1 MKKRLCSI
9 ALALTLVLGLA
20 APAMAVASPVSEE
33 EAAQV
38 LAALDIMKG
47 NEDGDMMLDRTMTR
61 AELVKLTMAASPYQD
76 SVGESAS
83 VSPYPDVPYTH
94 WAAPAVQAAVSCG
107 FVTGYLDGT
116 FRPDNTITLSEAV
129 ILALRLLGYQSTDFT
144 GAYPSGQMAL
154 YRTLGLDKGV
164 TAASDRSP
172 VSRRDAMY
180 LFYNLLTAPTKSGQ
194 IYCTTLGYPLTAGGE
209 LDRVAILNSAMDGP
223 VVCRAGWESSI
234 PFSLDHV
241 TVYRAGEEASLAE
254 LQALDLIYYSK
265 SMRTLWA
272 YTDRVTGSVQSV
284 QPSAASPTS
293 VTAAGRTL
301 ALETADAAWALS
313 DLGPYG
319 PGDVVTLLLGRSGG
333 VAAVVSGDFDETSAA
348 LCGVVTA
355 TGTGRYPDG
364 KGGTYTSKT
373 VTMVTTSGATV
384 TYPQGDSATLEP
396 GDLAQA
402 YSKNGAMTIRHL
414 TPAAFTGAV
423 RSDGT
428 AVGAHVFAAGVEI
441 LDTYGKTG
449 ALRVYPSRL
458 AGVRL
463 TEGKV
468 RYYQTNSAGEITR
481 LILNDVTGDLHQYGV
496 VTQSAEYS
504 GPGLTIQ
511 SFYSYDLGGVP
522 GAHQSSTTIYNVGCG
537 PFQLISDGQKVEKLK
552 ALTEVKLTA
561 LGDGVALAGNQSYP
575 LADGALYYELRGT
588 DYYLTDKAHVE
599 SGRYT
604 LTGWYDKLPSEGGRI
619 RVIVAR

>member
-1 MKKRLCSI
+1 MKKRLFSTVLALSL
-9 ALALTLVLGLA
+9 ALALAVPA
-20 APAMAVASPVSEE
+20 AAVSSPVSEE

-47 NEDGDMMLDRTMTR
+47 NEDGDMMLGRTMTR
-61 AELVKLTMAASPYQD
+61 AELVKLTMAASPYRD
-76 SVGESAS
+76 SVGDAAS

-194 IYCTTLGYPLTAGGE
+194 VYCTTLGYPLTAGGE
-209 LDRVAILNSAMDGP
+209 LDRVSILNSAMDGP
-223 VVCRAGWESSI
+223 VICQSGWESAI
-234 PFSLDHV
+234 PFSLDHA
-241 TVYRAGEEASLAE
+241 TVYRAGEQAALSD

-272 YTDRVTGSVQSV
+272 YTEQVTGSIQSV
-284 QPSAASPTS
+284 QPSAAAPTS
-293 VTAAGRTL
+293 VTVAGRTL

-313 DLGPYG
+313 DLGPYDA
-319 PGDVVTLLLGRSGG
+319 GDVVTLLLGRSGG
-333 VAAVVSGDFDETSAA
+333 VAAVVDGGSSAASPA

-355 TGTGRYPDG
+355 TGTGQYPDG

-402 YSKNGAMTIRHL
+402 YIKNGAMAIRHL
-414 TPAAFTGAV
+414 TSSSFTGAV

-428 AVGAHVFAAGVEI
+428 AVGKYTFAAGVEI
-441 LDTYGKTG
+441 LDTYKAG
-449 ALRVYPSRL
+449 ALRIYPSRL

-463 TEGKV
+463 TEGAV
-468 RYYQTNSAGEITR
+468 RYFQTNSAGEITR

-511 SFYSYDLGGVP
+511 SFYAYDLGGIP
-522 GAHQSSTTIYNVGCG
+522 GVYQSSTTIFNVGRG
-537 PFQLISDGQKVEKLK
+537 PFQLISDGASAEKLK

-561 LGDGVALAGNQSYP
+561 LGAGEALAGTQTYLLS
-575 LADGALYYELRGT
+575 DRVLYYELRGT

-599 SGRYT
+599 AGRYT